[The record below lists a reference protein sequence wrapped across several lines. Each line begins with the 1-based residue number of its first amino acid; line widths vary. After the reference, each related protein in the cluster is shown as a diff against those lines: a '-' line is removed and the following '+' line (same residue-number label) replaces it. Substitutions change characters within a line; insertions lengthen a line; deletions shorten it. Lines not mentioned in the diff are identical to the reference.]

1 MKPLFQITLYSFL
14 LLLAFRA
21 TAQESIDTA
30 HVYRSISE
38 ASIAPEKVFK
48 LSLKNVRL
56 DSIPAVV
63 FQMTN
68 LRYLDLSRTHI
79 DTLPPG
85 IGALTSLTYLNL
97 SNNRLSYLPDSIG
110 ELTQL
115 KYLGLNRNLLRQ
127 LPNAIGNLASL
138 EVLELWDNELE
149 EVPDDI
155 GRLQELKV
163 LELRGI
169 LFSDEQ
175 QAHIDAIVVKSA
187 KVNMSPSCNCKN

>member
-1 MKPLFQITLYSFL
+1 M
-14 LLLAFRA
+14 
-21 TAQESIDTA
+21 
-30 HVYRSISE
+30 
-38 ASIAPEKVFK
+38 
-48 LSLKNVRL
+48 
-56 DSIPAVV
+56 
-63 FQMTN
+63 
-68 LRYLDLSRTHI
+68 
-79 DTLPPG
+79 
-85 IGALTSLTYLNL
+85 TYLNL
-97 SNNRLSYLPDSIG
+97 SNNRLEYLPDSIG

-127 LPNAIGNLASL
+127 LPNTIGNLASL